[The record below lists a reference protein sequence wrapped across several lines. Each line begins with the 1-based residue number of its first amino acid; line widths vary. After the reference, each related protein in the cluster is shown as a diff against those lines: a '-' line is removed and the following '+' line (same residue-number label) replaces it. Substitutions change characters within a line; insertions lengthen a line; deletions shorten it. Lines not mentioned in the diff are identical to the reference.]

1 MSTMP
6 GTNAGGGPGGGDARR
21 RRAASVTLR
30 QGEGH
35 RAQSVGDLMDPA
47 NKSLADAL
55 RIAYRL
61 LLASIVVMIVLF
73 AASGLT
79 QIETSEVGMRVTLGK
94 IVERGLPPGAVISW
108 PSPFGDVL
116 KVKRTDEFVD
126 VKRAFFP
133 SLSKTEEDT
142 LNDPAKR
149 QQGLADGGR
158 DFLDPDSDGALLTA
172 DGFMVHTRWQVTYRR
187 KDGTDGPTTL
197 ERIAS
202 DPQEDKDRESTERQI
217 VTAAIR
223 RGVVVAAAT
232 MTVDEVLYDQS
243 EKKNFRRVDVVAKE
257 EAQKLL
263 NQMDVGI
270 ELQQFKKVD
279 QIPPRFVIKSFND
292 VQSAQARA
300 GTERTDAQAEAQ
312 NKLAQAAGEGAGV
325 ILSQIDVYESQLQA
339 GKTAE
344 AEATLGRIHDLMQR
358 RTVVID
364 GKEVHATVSGQVST
378 RLSDAMQYRTSV
390 VSRARAE
397 ASAYAAKLG
406 AFRSNP
412 QVFLSGEWTD
422 AYTAFSRS
430 ETLQTMLLPPNLERL
445 VLRINKDPEV
455 DKQVKMRLAAK
466 EAEDAAAKRVKER
479 ADEIYRKKLEG
490 NSLEGG

>member
-6 GTNAGGGPGGGDARR
+6 GTNPSGGGDARR
-21 RRAASVTLR
+21 KRAASVTLR
-30 QGEGH
+30 QGEGQ
-35 RAQSVGDLMDPA
+35 RVQSVGDLMDPA

-61 LLASIVVMIVLF
+61 LQASIVVMLVLF
-73 AASGLT
+73 ALSGI
-79 QIETSEVGMRVTLGK
+79 QQVGASEVGMRVTLGK
-94 IVERGLPPGAVISW
+94 IVGRNLPQGLAFSW
-108 PSPFGDVL
+108 PQPFGDVL
-116 KVKRTDEFVD
+116 KVKRTDELVE
-126 VKRAFFP
+126 VKKAFFP
-133 SLSKTEEDT
+133 GLSKTEEDT

-202 DPQEDKDRESTERQI
+202 DAQEEKDRESTERQI

-223 RGVVVAAAT
+223 RGVVLAASS

-243 EKKNFRRVDVVAKE
+243 ENKAFRRVDVVAKE

-263 NQMDVGI
+263 NQMNIGI

-300 GTERTDAQAEAQ
+300 GAERTDAQAAAQ
-312 NKLAQAAGEGAGV
+312 QKLAQAAGEGAPV
-325 ILSQIDVYESQLQA
+325 ILSQIDMYESQLAA

-344 AEATLGRIHDLMQR
+344 ADATLARIHALMQR
-358 RTVVID
+358 QTVTID
-364 GKEVHATVSGQVST
+364 GKEVHATVSGDVSR
-378 RLSDAMQYRTSV
+378 RLSDATQYRTSV
-390 VSRARAE
+390 VSRARSD
-397 ASAYAAKLG
+397 ASAYTAKLA
-406 AFRSNP
+406 AFRANP

-422 AYTAFSRS
+422 AYTTFSRT
-430 ETLQTMLLPPNLERL
+430 ETLQTMLLPPGLERL

-455 DKQVKMRLAAK
+455 DKDVKMKLAAK
-466 EAEDAAAKRVKER
+466 EAEDAALKRKKDRE
-479 ADEIYRKKLEG
+479 DEIHRRKLEG
-490 NSLEGG
+490 NSLEGS